1 MATEKLI
8 LNGELMGLV
17 AKREFIG
24 GDDRAYLYTAGE
36 GLVPRTVI
44 AATERYYEDKTR
56 AGEGRARCQAVEQEC
71 RAGLAALLTGASEDD
86 IGLLSSSSEG
96 INAVYDLIDWQPGD
110 NVVTIVNDLEF
121 PSVVLPAARL
131 ERRGIEVRAV
141 GHDDW
146 VVTPE
151 MIGAA
156 IDERT
161 RLVILSH
168 VSYRTGF
175 RLDLEAVSKVVRQS
189 NALFAVDATQSLG
202 VIPVPA
208 ASCDFLVA
216 TSCKWLLAPHGLGVF
231 YWNRERLPDVEPAS
245 IGWYSVVDDL
255 KFPYDLK
262 PTASRFE
269 LGGPNLVSIY
279 ALNEGVKLLLETG
292 IERIETHVLGLG
304 TRLLEGIS
312 DLNLP
317 VITPVDPAL
326 RAGIVAWEDPGN
338 AATAKQL
345 AGRGVYVTGS
355 SGRIRAGMHLYND
368 DSDVDR
374 LVAGMREIVARGA

>member
-1 MATEKLI
+1 
-8 LNGELMGLV
+8 MGLV
-17 AKREFIG
+17 AKSEFIG

-36 GLVPRTVI
+36 GLVPRSAI

-71 RAGLAALLTGASEDD
+71 RAGLAALMTGAAPDD
-86 IGLLSSSSEG
+86 IALLASSSEG
-96 INAVYDLIDWQPGD
+96 INAVYNLIDWQPGD
-110 NVVTIVNDLEF
+110 NVVTIVNALEF

-131 ERRGIEVRAV
+131 ERRGVELRAV
-141 GHDDW
+141 GHEDW

-156 IDERT
+156 IDKRT

-175 RLDLEAVSKVVRQS
+175 RHDLEAVSAIVRQA
-189 NALFAVDATQSLG
+189 NPDALFAVDATQSLG
-202 VIPVPA
+202 VVPVPA
-208 ASCDFLVA
+208 SACDFLVA

-231 YWNRERLPDVEPAS
+231 YWNRERLPDVEPAG

-255 KFPYDLK
+255 KFPYELK
-262 PTASRFE
+262 PDASRFE

-292 IERIETHVLGLG
+292 IERIEAHVLALG
-304 TRLLEGIS
+304 TRLLDGIAE
-312 DLNLP
+312 LRLP
-317 VITPVDPAL
+317 VMTPRDPAL
-326 RAGIVAWEDPGN
+326 RAGIVAWEDPNN
-338 AATAKQL
+338 AATARAL
-345 AGRGVYVTGS
+345 AEHGVYVTGS

-368 DSDVDR
+368 ESDVDR
-374 LVAGMREIVARGA
+374 LVEAMGEIVTRDA